1 MTVWWHSLSADVAAG
16 RIVVLIA
23 RVVEGAVAAMP
34 DGTLT
39 PTTYFFKELT

>member
-1 MTVWWHSLSADVAAG
+1 MTVGWHSLSADVAAG

-39 PTTYFFKELT
+39 PTKYFFKELR